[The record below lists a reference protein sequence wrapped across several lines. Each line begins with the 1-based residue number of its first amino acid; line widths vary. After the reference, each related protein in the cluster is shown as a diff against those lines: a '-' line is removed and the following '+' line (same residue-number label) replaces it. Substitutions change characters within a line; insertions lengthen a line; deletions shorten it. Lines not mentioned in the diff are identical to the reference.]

1 MKLLIAIPALNEED
15 SIEST
20 IRRSL
25 EAREYIRN
33 HSAVD
38 EVEITVVSDGSTDRT
53 VEVAGQYTGLIRL
66 IVFDHNRGYGAAIK
80 EAWRQSDADLLG
92 FLDADGT
99 CDPTFFAPLCVKIV
113 REGADVVLG
122 CRLNRNSKMPLI
134 RRIGNSLFA
143 MLLSAFSSS
152 RVRDTASGMRVV
164 RRTSLEKLFPLPDG
178 LHFTPAMSARAM
190 LSDKVKIVEIDMPY
204 HERAGES
211 KLSVAKDGLRF
222 LRVILVSAF
231 LYQPARPLGMMA
243 MVMFLGA
250 AMLMIQPIIYYLTTY
265 TVAEWMIYRFLVSH
279 LFGVAAC
286 MLLCASHLTD
296 RMVSIALTD
305 EIDHRDHKRLSRFF
319 QSDWFWTVPAT
330 LVVTGGLLVA
340 ASVLGWLRTGA
351 NYEHWSRYVV
361 MTFCFSVAVIL
372 SVTRGIETVLSLLA
386 DRLRYLSA
394 VFAEQQASP
403 SAGGGEPMMRASGAT
418 LEKAGIG
425 YVSTHQGRSARR

>member
-15 SIEST
+15 SIES
-20 IRRSL
+20 IIQRSL
-25 EAREYIRN
+25 EAREYICR
-33 HSAVD
+33 HSPVD

-53 VEVAGQYTGLIRL
+53 VELARKYVGLIRL
-66 IVFDHNRGYGAAIK
+66 IVFEQNKGYGAAIK

-99 CDPTFFAPLCVKIV
+99 CEPKFFAPLCEGIV
-113 REGADVVLG
+113 RDGADVVLG
-122 CRLNRNSKMPLI
+122 CRLNKNSQMPVT
-134 RRIGNSLFA
+134 RYVGNFA
-143 MLLSAFSSS
+143 FATILSAFSSS

-164 RRTSLEKLFPLPDG
+164 RRSSLDKLFPLPDG

-190 LSDKVKIVEIDMPY
+190 LSDRVKILEIDMPY

-211 KLSVAKDGLRF
+211 KLHVVKDGLRF
-222 LRVILVSAF
+222 LRVILMSAF

-243 MVMFLGA
+243 ILMVLGA
-250 AMLMIQPIIYYLTTY
+250 AALMIQPIAYYLATR

-286 MLLCASHLTD
+286 MLFCASYLTD
-296 RMVSIALTD
+296 RIVSIALTD
-305 EIDHRDHKRLSRFF
+305 EVGKRDHKLLSRFF
-319 QSDWFWTVPAT
+319 RSSWFWGIPAA
-330 LVVTGGLLVA
+330 LVVIGTLLVA

-372 SVTRGIETVLSLLA
+372 SVTKGVEGVLSLLA
-386 DRLRYLSA
+386 DRLNYLSA
-394 VFAEQQASP
+394 PVTDGNSP
-403 SAGGGEPMMRASGAT
+403 AP
-418 LEKAGIG
+418 
-425 YVSTHQGRSARR
+425 VPARRARRGTLAATR